1 MVRDGV
7 IEVRAPMAGSVA
19 DILVRPGAQVTEDDE
34 VLILESMKIQI
45 PIRTPGA
52 GTVREIQVSIGD
64 AVQEDDLLMVL
75 S

>member
-1 MVRDGV
+1 VVRDGV
-7 IEVRAPMAGSVA
+7 IEVRAPMVGSVA
-19 DILVRPGAQVTEDDE
+19 DILVQPGAQVTEDDE

-52 GTVREIQVSIGD
+52 GTVREIRVSIGD